1 MKEQKGIGLS
11 EEELHLFN
19 AIRQQDKKVFELFYK
34 KYYQQLFAL
43 AYRYVGQMEVA
54 EEIVHDLFI
63 TVWNKSDQLN
73 IQHSLKS
80 YLFRAIVNSSLNYIK
95 KEKMQT
101 EKRLAYL
108 AVHDSEVDVDE
119 GKGLAEEKL
128 LKSLEEALELLPA
141 KCKQVMFLS
150 RFGKL
155 KQQEIAQQMDI
166 SLKTV
171 KNHLTY
177 GFQKLREH
185 LAQNQELITLL
196 LLFFKITLFNATLL

>member
-1 MKEQKGIGLS
+1 MKGENTSGLS
-11 EEELHLFN
+11 EEDSNLFS
-19 AIRQQDKKVFELFYK
+19 AIQQQDKKIFELFYK
-34 KYYQQLFAL
+34 KYYKQLFAL
-43 AYRYVGQMEVA
+43 SYRYVGQMEVA

-73 IQHSLKS
+73 VQHSLKS
-80 YLFRAIVNSSLNYIK
+80 YLFKAIVNSSLNYIK

-108 AVHDSEVDVDE
+108 AVHDNELVLDE
-119 GKGLAEEKL
+119 DKGLAEEKL

-141 KCKQVMFLS
+141 KCKQVMYLS

-185 LAQNQELITLL
+185 LAQHQELIVLL
-196 LLFFKITLFNATLL
+196 LLFFKITLFNTALL

>member
-1 MKEQKGIGLS
+1 MIRQDASSLS
-11 EEELHLFN
+11 EEESGFFT
-19 AIRQQDKKVFELFYK
+19 AIRQQDRKVFELFYK

-43 AYRYVGQMEVA
+43 AFRYVGQMEVA

-73 IQHSLKS
+73 VQHSLKS
-80 YLFRAIVNSSLNYIK
+80 YLFKAIINSSLNYIK

-108 AVHDSEVDVDE
+108 AVHDNEFTSDE
-119 GKGLAEEKL
+119 EKGAAEEKM

-141 KCKQVMFLS
+141 KCKQVMYLS

-185 LAQNQELITLL
+185 LSQHQELIILL
-196 LLFFKITLFNATLL
+196 LLFLKITLFNATLS